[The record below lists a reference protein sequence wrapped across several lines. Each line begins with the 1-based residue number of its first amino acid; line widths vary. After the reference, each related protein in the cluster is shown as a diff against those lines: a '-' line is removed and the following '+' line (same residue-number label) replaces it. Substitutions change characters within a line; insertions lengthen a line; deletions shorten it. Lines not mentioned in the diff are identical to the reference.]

1 MVVSVCLVRMWVG
14 CLRNWKLEQV
24 RNDVILH
31 VAKYIVQSNKGAV
44 KSMLIHNVERV
55 LCDETLRNSKK

>member
-1 MVVSVCLVRMWVG
+1 
-14 CLRNWKLEQV
+14 LRNWKLEQV